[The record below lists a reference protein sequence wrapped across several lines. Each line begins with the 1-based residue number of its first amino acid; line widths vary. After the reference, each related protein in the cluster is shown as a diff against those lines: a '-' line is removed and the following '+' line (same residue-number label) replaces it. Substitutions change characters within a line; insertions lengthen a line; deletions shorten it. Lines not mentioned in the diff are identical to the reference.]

1 MFGCPEPSKKVWLSI
16 FFSEA
21 FEPLRISNFFCSVK
35 VKVLWESYK
44 CFEKKEQI
52 HSDKKFDLV
61 RLEVNL
67 RGFGFCSTI
76 ASLHTDV
83 KMKHLCKML
92 NLWACKISHTLSSW
106 PFSFWFWSATIDVFD
121 PLITTTL
128 VSELASVKCHCKQ
141 YNNHTFW
148 LTENKK
154 AYKLE
159 VDYPIEITPIGDTL
173 FPDQTRTGMRSNWSS
188 QFFCIGGT
196 GSCYF

>member
-1 MFGCPEPSKKVWLSI
+1 MFGCPEPSKKVWLSN
-16 FFSEA
+16 FFRRLLNH
-21 FEPLRISNFFCSVK
+21 FVFRTFFCSVK

-83 KMKHLCKML
+83 KMKHLCKIL

-106 PFSFWFWSATIDVFD
+106 PFSFWFWSAIIDVFD

-188 QFFCIGGT
+188 KFFG
-196 GSCYF
+196 

>member
-1 MFGCPEPSKKVWLSI
+1 MPRTLQESLTFE

-76 ASLHTDV
+76 ASLHADV

-106 PFSFWFWSATIDVFD
+106 PFSFWFWSAIIDVFD

-188 QFFCIGGT
+188 KFFG
-196 GSCYF
+196 

>member
-106 PFSFWFWSATIDVFD
+106 PFSFWFWSAIIDVFD

-188 QFFCIGGT
+188 KFFG
-196 GSCYF
+196 

>member
-1 MFGCPEPSKKVWLSI
+1 MFGCPEPSKKVWLSN
-16 FFSEA
+16 FFRRLLNH
-21 FEPLRISNFFCSVK
+21 FVFRTFFCSVK

-92 NLWACKISHTLSSW
+92 HLWACKISHTLSSW
-106 PFSFWFWSATIDVFD
+106 PFSFWFWSAIIDVFE

-128 VSELASVKCHCKQ
+128 VSELASVKCH
-141 YNNHTFW
+141 YNNTITTPFDWRKIKSLQALSW
-148 LTENKK
+148 LPHR
-154 AYKLE
+154 
-159 VDYPIEITPIGDTL
+159 DHIHGWYP
-173 FPDQTRTGMRSNWSS
+173 FSRPDQNRNEE
-188 QFFCIGGT
+188 
-196 GSCYF
+196 

>member
-1 MFGCPEPSKKVWLSI
+1 MFGCPEPAKKVWLSN

-106 PFSFWFWSATIDVFD
+106 PFSFWFWSAIIDVFD
-121 PLITTTL
+121 PLTTTTL

-188 QFFCIGGT
+188 QFFA
-196 GSCYF
+196 